1 MSIRVSAVNPSG
13 AKVRR
18 LDNGLTVVTKYM
30 PNRVVTVDVWVKA
43 GSAYEDDATNGVSHF
58 LEHMLFKGTER
69 YGVGELDK
77 LITSVG
83 GVWNAATSMDFTHYH
98 VTVGVTFFEVALDA
112 IAEMIQRPA
121 LDPKEFEK
129 EREVILE
136 EFRRKQ
142 DDPWGFLFDELYG
155 AVYAAGPYRRTVL
168 GTFESISSLKHSQL
182 VEYYRRMYAPSNM
195 SVLVVGDVDPDAA
208 YLAVERSF
216 EQFQS
221 PFEQPAIPEPETRYN
236 CGHRVT
242 YAKDVNEVYLAMVW
256 PAPSLEQRR
265 DVLAMDIAATIL
277 GEGRSSR
284 LYQKLKHELQLVD
297 TIWAGFPTHRFE
309 SVFYVGATC
318 DESRAERAVEQ
329 TVSVIRGLSVSPPT
343 NEELE
348 KAKRVLRNEFCFA
361 TETTSGQSSM
371 LGYYLTLT
379 GGLEFYETY
388 LAQLMGITSVDVH
401 KCVRDYLLSKET
413 VVSVRPRTRLSGE

>member
-1 MSIRVSAVNPSG
+1 MSLGNPSE

-18 LDNGLTVVTKYM
+18 LENGLTVVTKSM
-30 PNRVVTVDVWVKA
+30 PNRVVTIDVWVKA
-43 GSAYEDDATNGVSHF
+43 GSAYENDEINGVSHF
-58 LEHMLFKGTER
+58 LEHMMFKGTER

-98 VTVGVTFFEVALDA
+98 VTVGAAFFDVALDA
-112 IAEMIQRPA
+112 ISEMIQRPT

-155 AVYAAGPYRRTVL
+155 VAYAAGPYRRTVL
-168 GTFESISSLKHSQL
+168 GTFESISNLKHSQL
-182 VEYYRRMYAPSNM
+182 VDYYRRMYAPSNM
-195 SVLVVGDVDPDAA
+195 SVLIVGDVDPEDA
-208 YLAVERSF
+208 YSAVARSF
-216 EQFQS
+216 QQFHR
-221 PFEQPAIPEPETRYN
+221 PFEEPALPESETRYN
-236 CGHRVT
+236 CGRRVT
-242 YAKDVNEVYLAMVW
+242 YAKDVSEVYLAIVL
-256 PAPSLEQRR
+256 PAPSLEKRR
-265 DVLAMDIAATIL
+265 DVLAMDVAATIL

-284 LYQKLKHELQLVD
+284 LYRKLKHELQLVD

-318 DESRAERAVEQ
+318 DEARAERAVAEAI
-329 TVSVIRGLSVSPPT
+329 SVIRGLRVSPPSE
-343 NEELE
+343 EELA

-361 TETTSGQSSM
+361 TETTTGQSSM
-371 LGYYLTLT
+371 IGYYLTLT
-379 GGLEFYETY
+379 GGLEFYERY
-388 LAQLMGITSVDVH
+388 LGEVMSITREDVVS
-401 KCVRDYLLSKET
+401 CVTDYLLSEET
-413 VVSVRPRTRLSGE
+413 VVSVTPKSGTHSVE